1 MKGKLIKYL
10 FFGDLVKGL
19 LITLKTFFKTP
30 VTVRYPKEKVTL
42 ATSFRGRHALVR
54 DPNTGEARCIAC
66 LKCFRVC
73 PSRCIEIR
81 YQEDPL
87 TQGRKLISY
96 NVEALRCIFCG
107 YCEEVCPV
115 GAIVL
120 TEWFEYS
127 SSEKESFY
135 LDKEKLLKNWDE
147 FVEKFPQKVYTN
159 KFWNLKG
166 VPESVKPVFKREG
179 IFYKLERE
187 KDRVGRETR

>member
-1 MKGKLIKYL
+1 MRIKLKYL
-10 FFGDLVKGL
+10 LFGDLLKGL

-30 VTVRYPKEKVTL
+30 VTVRYPKQKVNL
-42 ATSFRGRHALVR
+42 APSFRGRHALVR
-54 DPNTGEARCIAC
+54 DPKTGDSRCIAC

-87 TQGRKLISY
+87 TQARKLISY
-96 NVEALRCIFCG
+96 NIEVLRCIFCG

-127 SSEKESFY
+127 SSEKENFY
-135 LDKEKLLKNWDE
+135 LDKEKLLENWDE
-147 FVEKFPQKVYTN
+147 FIEKYPQKVYTN

-179 IFYKLERE
+179 IFCKLDRE
-187 KDRVGRETR
+187 KNLG